1 MIPFVSLA
9 FSGKKVELQ
18 NSSLYKSTEEPCKS
32 KYEATLLA
40 KQDKTDG
47 PNGIPADHSVVL
59 GKDEEQ
65 GQGKPVFSEPVV
77 VDERE
82 SKNPNWFDASFVNHN
97 PQSLVT
103 DEAMLGSTQTQ
114 QLGLF
119 AVKHILYSSE
129 NRQLVNHEK
138 LLPYLNCLCWH
149 VNPQEGRILR
159 TELSKYWSPRP
170 APLKIICKSIL
181 AFVCGLES
189 VFKM

>member
-1 MIPFVSLA
+1 MTPFVSLA

-32 KYEATLLA
+32 KYEATLQA

-47 PNGIPADHSVVL
+47 PNCIPADHTVVL

-65 GQGKPVFSEPVV
+65 GQGKPVFSEPVA

-82 SKNPNWFDASFVNHN
+82 SKNDASFANHN
-97 PQSLVT
+97 PQSLDT

-129 NRQLVNHEK
+129 NRQLVKHEK

-149 VNPQEGRILR
+149 VSPQEGRLLR

-189 VFKM
+189 TFKM